1 MQSDLTDI
9 LGLGVVALFVVG
21 FFTIIIVG
29 IVLESKTNNP
39 ATQHDK
45 TIIMRLK
52 QSSPWQVVGGVCAIL
67 ALAITV
73 ARAICE

>member
-1 MQSDLTDI
+1 MQADLTDI
-9 LGLGVVALFVVG
+9 LGFSVVALLLVG
-21 FFTIIIVG
+21 FFTMIIVG

-39 ATQHDK
+39 TTQHDK
-45 TIIMRLK
+45 TITMRLK

-73 ARAICE
+73 AKAICE